1 MSRPPMTTAASCSS
15 SASTCPFMRTEFLK
29 WILWWLIAVILL
41 LALSLRGQ
49 AQEAQVDSG
58 TLQEAGTTK
67 GRRCAPFK
75 LNFSGCNVS
84 KSGGPYVITCAVH
97 VVAGFTAT
105 ANANFSYST
114 TNQNWHAWN
123 GSDRLIGLIYSGTA
137 CAQHSVNGNK
147 VELTSR
153 FCCGTAS
160 NPGGDPN
167 SIQFS
172 NGGISFSG
180 ITNPLTTRRF
190 VVQSCNGS
198 APSAPSFDVLR
209 YGEGVSA
216 FSSEGCSGYPIW
228 DETCDTPS
236 VGSSTVEN
244 GSSVGQLPVRDAGS
258 GKYKSQT
265 PLVVVDVKKF
275 SGADWCAQVNAADTA
290 YSGRRAILSV
300 TSAMSGLTACTT
312 SISLS
317 SGHQL
322 QFGAGLF
329 DVGVQSRR
337 AGIVIGHAIN
347 NIDIGGAGRA
357 VTTLYYTSHNVGVG
371 NGFPWGSAIGIG
383 TVGTCT
389 GVSDAANGI
398 RIHDIR
404 FIDRNTGSAL
414 ASAHNPSAIDG
425 ACTTDVTIEN
435 NQFTDIKGNGAI
447 TVTGNWGSFTGAT
460 NYFDRNNIFDGT
472 IAGGGAELNADNSAN
487 WNNYYVLNNTISYYP
502 CGIGVSHAFQG
513 IVSGNKLDMTLKS
526 AWGSCPAIGLGSG
539 EATVGYL
546 QATNNIIL
554 LGTGSAPVGI
564 GMYPKANSTGNFEMG
579 VIGNIIRQV
588 SGSSITGISIN
599 GALAGQSPPSM
610 IVRHNTVTANY
621 PTAVAGVLGNI
632 EVSDND
638 FEGASDNIDIF
649 NCASAAASIQSGSVV
664 RVFNN
669 RRPGNGGVALRS
681 CTNSTFASRRFQ
693 EWNNTQGAGDPSAY
707 YGGYVGQPARV
718 IWRPGIIA
726 AGSSTSTQTTT
737 VNGAIVGDEV
747 KIILGS
753 STTTLPVGVFATGYV
768 SASNTVS
775 WKIVNTTT
783 SPITINGGGQITTY
797 VSVDRPPNNSFVPD
811 FTNIKAA
818 NTAAPMRQTALRF
831 RSTDRKSSPPI

>member
-1 MSRPPMTTAASCSS
+1 MKAAISS
-15 SASTCPFMRTEFLK
+15 PHWNL
-29 WILWWLIAVILL
+29 LAVILL
-41 LALSLRGQ
+41 LPALSIRSQ
-49 AQEAQVDSG
+49 AQVDCVI
-58 TLQEAGTTK
+58 LQEAGTTK
-67 GRRCAPFK
+67 ATSCAPFK

-84 KSGGPYVITCAVH
+84 KSGGTYVINCAVH
-97 VVAGFTAT
+97 VAAGFTTT
-105 ANANFSYST
+105 ANADFSDDT
-114 TNQNWHAWN
+114 TNQNWRAWN
-123 GSDRLIGLIYSGTA
+123 GSDRLIGLISSETA
-137 CAQHSVNGNK
+137 GQCAQHSVNGNE
-147 VELTSR
+147 VDLTSR
-153 FCCGTAS
+153 FCGGTAT
-160 NPGGDPN
+160 NPGGDP
-167 SIQFS
+167 STQFS
-172 NGGISFSG
+172 NSGISFSG
-180 ITNPLTTRRF
+180 ITNPLTTRKF
-190 VVQSCNGS
+190 VVQSGNVS
-198 APSAPSFDVLR
+198 APSVPSFDVLQ
-209 YGEGVSA
+209 YGDVVSA
-216 FSSEGCSGYPIW
+216 FSAGSCSGYPIW

-244 GSSVGQLPVRDAGS
+244 GSSAGQLSVRDAGS

-265 PLVVVDVKKF
+265 PLAVVDVKRF

-300 TSAMSGLTACTT
+300 PSAMSGLTACTT

-322 QFGAGLF
+322 QFGAGSF
-329 DVGVQSRR
+329 DLGVQSRR
-337 AGIVIGHAIN
+337 AGILIGHAIN

-357 VTTLYYTSHNVGVG
+357 VTTLYYTSRNVGAG
-371 NGFPWGSAIGIG
+371 NGFPWGAAIGIG

-398 RIHDIR
+398 RIHHIR

-414 ASAHNPSAIDG
+414 ASAHSPSAIDG

-447 TVTGNWGSFTGAT
+447 TVIGDWGSFTGAT

-472 IAGGGAELNADNSAN
+472 VAGGGGEFTADNSGN
-487 WNNYYVLNNTISYYP
+487 WKNYYVLNNTISYYP

-513 IVSGNKLDMTLKS
+513 IVSGNMLDMTLKS

-539 EATVGYL
+539 EGTVGYL
-546 QATNNIIL
+546 KATNNIIL

-564 GMYPKANSTGNFEMG
+564 GMYPKANSTGNFEMS
-579 VIGNIIRQV
+579 VMGNIIRQV

-599 GALAGQSPPSM
+599 GTLAGQSPPSM
-610 IVRHNTVTANY
+610 IVRHNTVRANY

-664 RVFNN
+664 KVFNN
-669 RRPGNGGVALRS
+669 RRPGHGGVALRS

-693 EWNNTQGAGDPSAY
+693 EWNNTQKAGDPSSY
-707 YGGYVGQPARV
+707 YGGYFGQPARV
-718 IWRPGIIA
+718 IWRPGTIA

-747 KIILGS
+747 KIILDS
-753 STTTLPVGVFATGYV
+753 STTTLPAGVFATGYV
-768 SASNTVS
+768 SAANTVS
-775 WKIVNTTT
+775 WKIVNTTK
-783 SPITINGGGQITTY
+783 SPITINGGRQVTTY
-797 VSVDRPPNNSFVPD
+797 ISVDRPSNNG
-811 FTNIKAA
+811 
-818 NTAAPMRQTALRF
+818 LF
-831 RSTDRKSSPPI
+831 RTSRI